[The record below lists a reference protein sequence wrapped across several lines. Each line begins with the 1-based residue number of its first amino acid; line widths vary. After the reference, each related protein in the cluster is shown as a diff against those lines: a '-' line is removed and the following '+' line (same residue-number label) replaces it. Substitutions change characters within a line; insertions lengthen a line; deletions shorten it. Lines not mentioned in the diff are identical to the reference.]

1 MNGPNATFE
10 VQNQWLGMQVMG
22 RPIHTYLW
30 TQDDMLHIG
39 YSYNE
44 TFYERMFVEGFL
56 EA

>member
-10 VQNQWLGMQVMG
+10 VQDQWLGMQVMG